1 MTQSINRKKVFV
13 TGATGYIGGAICIEL
28 KKKGYYVVGLDL
40 VHRPHLDE
48 YFDEFIGTDFASS
61 HATLRLLEVDPDVVI
76 HCAGTSL
83 VGPSINNPEEY
94 YNNNVV
100 KTLLF
105 LNTIVNLQRNKPN
118 SLFMFSS
125 SASVY
130 DTNKTLTEEALKNP
144 ISPYAKS
151 KYMVEQI
158 LESYEKAYGLKSC
171 VFRYFNACGA
181 VDVLHGQQPEAT
193 HIFARIFESMQN
205 KQPFVLNG
213 SDFKTKDGSCIR
225 DYIHVQDI
233 ANAHAAAIENNL
245 SGVYN
250 IGMGFGY
257 SNMDCIKVVSD
268 FYNVALSVETGPRRE
283 GDTDSLVADVS
294 AIKHM
299 IGWQAERDIKDIVV
313 SLDRWYNSETF
324 RGYKNGTT
332 YHV

>member
-1 MTQSINRKKVFV
+1 MTPNNKKVFV

-28 KKKGYYVVGLDL
+28 KKKGYYVVGLDQ
-40 VHRPHLDE
+40 VYRPHLAE
-48 YFDEFIGTDFASS
+48 YFDEFIGADFAST
-61 HATLRLLEVDPDVVI
+61 HATLRLLEVDPDVII

-83 VGPSINNPEEY
+83 VGPSIEDPAKY
-94 YNNNVV
+94 YHNNVT

-105 LNTIVNLQRNKPN
+105 LNNVTNWQKRKPN
-118 SLFMFSS
+118 GLFMFSS

-130 DTNKTLTEEALKNP
+130 DTDKVLTEDAPKNP

-158 LESYEKAYGLKSC
+158 LESYEKAYGLRSC

-181 VDVLHGQQPEAT
+181 VDVIHGQQPEAT
-193 HIFARIFESMQN
+193 HIFAKIFETMIN
-205 KQPFVLNG
+205 KEPFVLNG

-233 ANAHAAAIENNL
+233 ADAHIVAIENNL
-245 SGVYN
+245 QGVYN

-257 SNMDCIKVVSD
+257 SNMDCVKVVSD
-268 FYNVALSVETGPRRE
+268 FYNVALSVETGPRRV

-294 AIKHM
+294 YMKAM
-299 IGWQAERDIKDIVV
+299 TGWQAERDIKDVVV